1 MTKCKFSSPEVMCD
15 SVKRIFM
22 IDLECSKINFIPL
35 FVVPAGK
42 NVVSLQRCIALG
54 WLSWKWSEFFSM
66 LLKIETLE
74 RKLQLG

>member
-35 FVVPAGK
+35 FVVPAGRMLYHFK
-42 NVVSLQRCIALG
+42 DAYGLRMAKLEM
-54 WLSWKWSEFFSM
+54 KWIFSM

>member
-1 MTKCKFSSPEVMCD
+1 MSAYVAIVINVTKCKFSSPEVMCD

-54 WLSWKWSEFFSM
+54 CLSWK
-66 LLKIETLE
+66 
-74 RKLQLG
+74 

>member
-42 NVVSLQRCIALG
+42 NVVSPQRCIALG